1 MGGCYDVVHS
11 FFFVTRR
18 RQALLRES
26 SHVRAIA
33 SGRRPQRPRQVE
45 TAAPRVGFTT
55 YQQAKSSRRQP
66 FRFRARPRRDDAAD
80 SAAVELVT
88 ATFVKMCDASRGV
101 HTRSSAPDFAFIAIG
116 RPSHAVNRTAALS
129 AAPAS
134 SPTPRA
140 ATPPAPPCFTDY
152 GHDAES
158 LQTTARRSASTSLGR
173 RRAATSASCVHPFF
187 VFRSGTAS
195 RVPLASDRNKKHF
208 SILLKYSL
216 LTIIKCI
223 YKGFDPHDVGADK
236 HR

>member
-1 MGGCYDVVHS
+1 MSGCYDVVHS

-55 YQQAKSSRRQP
+55 YQQAKVITSSTFSLPRATSPRRRRGQ
-66 FRFRARPRRDDAAD
+66 RGCRARYCDVCED
-80 SAAVELVT
+80 V
-88 ATFVKMCDASRGV
+88 DASRGV

-195 RVPLASDRNKKHF
+195 RVPLASDPNKKHF

-223 YKGFDPHDVGADK
+223 
-236 HR
+236 

>member
-134 SPTPRA
+134 GPTPRA
-140 ATPPAPPCFTDY
+140 ATPPAPPTGVGVKY
-152 GHDAES
+152 GTVGKMYCYRRLCLFKVRAFHRFLFFFIAVCTRRS
-158 LQTTARRSASTSLGR
+158 GVARRVVWR
-173 RRAATSASCVHPFF
+173 PQI
-187 VFRSGTAS
+187 FRGHKNSETPS
-195 RVPLASDRNKKHF
+195 V
-208 SILLKYSL
+208 
-216 LTIIKCI
+216 
-223 YKGFDPHDVGADK
+223 
-236 HR
+236 

>member
-1 MGGCYDVVHS
+1 MSGRYDVVHS

-18 RQALLRES
+18 RQALLREL

-55 YQQAKSSRRQP
+55 YQQAKSDHVVNLFASARDLAATTPRTARLSSSLLRRL
-66 FRFRARPRRDDAAD
+66 F
-80 SAAVELVT
+80 S
-88 ATFVKMCDASRGV
+88 ASRGV

-129 AAPAS
+129 ASPAS

-140 ATPPAPPCFTDY
+140 ATPPAPPCFFTDY

-173 RRAATSASCVHPFF
+173 RRAATSASCLHPFF

-195 RVPLASDRNKKHF
+195 RVPLASDPNKKHF

-223 YKGFDPHDVGADK
+223 
-236 HR
+236 